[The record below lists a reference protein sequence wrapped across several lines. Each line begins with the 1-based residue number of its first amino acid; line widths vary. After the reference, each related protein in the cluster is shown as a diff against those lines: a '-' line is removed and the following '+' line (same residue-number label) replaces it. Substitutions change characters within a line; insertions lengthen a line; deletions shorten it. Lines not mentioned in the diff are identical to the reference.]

1 MKSLALYF
9 AIIWVSIS
17 AIIFGFS
24 TSVYLTNID
33 SLGKEGL
40 FVVLMSLLVMLVGV
54 FFAVNYQ
61 RISLYLENY
70 KREKHI

>member
-1 MKSLALYF
+1 MKSSALYF
-9 AIIWVSIS
+9 AILWVSVS

-24 TSVYLTNID
+24 TSSYIANVDT
-33 SLGKEGL
+33 LGKEGL
-40 FVVLMSLLVMLVGV
+40 FIVLLSLLLFLTGV

-61 RISLYLENY
+61 KINLYLKNY

>member
-9 AIIWVSIS
+9 AVLWVSIS

-24 TSVYLTNID
+24 TSAYLANID
-33 SLGKEGL
+33 TFGKEGL
-40 FVVLMSLLVMLVGV
+40 FFVFMTLLLLLTGI

-61 RISLYLENY
+61 KITLYLQNY
-70 KREKHI
+70 KREKQI